1 MGLWPDNTRR
11 DAEGRL
17 TVEGHVLADL
27 AAEHGSPLYVYS
39 AGTLRRRARAIL
51 GAFRDR
57 LPSTRIVYGG
67 KAFLSPAIVRLL
79 AAEGV
84 GLDVVSGGEIH
95 GGLLAG
101 VDPAEMVFHGNN
113 KSVRE
118 MEEALVAGVGLIV
131 VDNLDEISV
140 LERVAETAYGRGET
154 KWTKVRVLLRLNP
167 GVDVHTHAKIQTGVV
182 DSKFGLPIWSGD
194 AAEAVEAVAGS
205 ARLQLVGYHMHLGS
219 QLHETAA
226 MIQALDKQIAF
237 AAEMAGRHGVVPEV
251 LSPGGGLGIAYT
263 EEMDETSAAGWAEA
277 ICSTVTAACQAHGL
291 STPRLIIEPGRWIV
305 GPSAVALYTVGSI
318 KRIPD
323 VRTYVAVDGG
333 MADNPRPALY
343 QAAYTAEIANRDATG
358 EKEHVRVAGRYCE
371 SGDIL
376 IDEVGLPGVAVGD
389 LLAMPAAGAYQLS
402 MASNYNAVPRPAVVL
417 VDGDD
422 ARLIRRRE
430 RYEDVF
436 AMDVTS

>member
-1 MGLWPDNTRR
+1 MGLWPDETRR

-17 TVEGHVLADL
+17 TIEGHALADL
-27 AAEHGSPLYVYS
+27 VAEHGSPLYIYS
-39 AGTLRRRARAIL
+39 APTLRRRARAIL

-57 LPSTRIVYGG
+57 LPSTRVVYGG

-79 AAEGV
+79 AAEGI
-84 GLDVVSGGEIH
+84 GLDVVSGGEIY

-101 VDPAEMVFHGNN
+101 IDPAEMVFHGNN
-113 KSVRE
+113 KSERE
-118 MEEALVAGVGLIV
+118 IEQAMAAGVGLIV
-131 VDNLDEISV
+131 IDNLDEILV
-140 LERVAETAYGRGET
+140 LNRVAETAYGRGGT
-154 KWTKVRVLLRLNP
+154 KWTKVRVMLRVNP

-182 DSKFGLPIWSGD
+182 DSKFGLPIWTGD
-194 AAEAVEAVAGS
+194 AAATVAAVVDS
-205 ARLQLVGYHMHLGS
+205 AHLQLVGYHMHLGS

-226 MIQALDKQIAF
+226 MIEALDKQITF
-237 AAEMAGRHGVVPEV
+237 AAEMAGRHGIVPEV

-263 EEMDETSAAGWAEA
+263 EAMDETIADGWAEA
-277 ICSTVTAACQAHGL
+277 ICATVTALCGTHGL
-291 STPRLIIEPGRWIV
+291 SVPQLVIEPGRWIV

-318 KRIPD
+318 KRIAG

-358 EKEHVRVAGRYCE
+358 EPEGVRVAGRYCE

-376 IDEVGLPGVAVGD
+376 IDEVALPGAAVGD
-389 LLAMPAAGAYQLS
+389 LLAVPGAGAYQLS

-417 VDGDD
+417 VDVEE
-422 ARLIRRRE
+422 AKLIRRRE
-430 RYEDVF
+430 RYEDIF
-436 AMDVTS
+436 AMDVAP

>member
-1 MGLWPDNTRR
+1 MGLWPDDTGR
-11 DAEGRL
+11 DGGGRL
-17 TVEGHVLADL
+17 TVDGHALTDL
-27 AAEHGSPLYVYS
+27 VAEHGSPLYVYS
-39 AGTLRRRARAIL
+39 AATLRSRARAIL
-51 GAFRDR
+51 TAFVDR

-67 KAFLSPAIVRLL
+67 KAYLSPAIVRLL

-95 GGLLAG
+95 GGLLGG
-101 VDPAEMVFHGNN
+101 VDPSQMVFHGNC
-113 KSVRE
+113 KTPAELATAVE
-118 MEEALVAGVGLIV
+118 TGVGLIV
-131 VDNLDEISV
+131 VDNLDEIPV
-140 LERVAETAYGRGET
+140 LDAIATSLYGRHGT
-154 KWTKVRVLLRLNP
+154 NWTKVRVMLRVNP

-182 DSKFGLPIWSGD
+182 DSKFGLPSWSGD
-194 AAEAVEAVAGS
+194 AATAVAAIVGS
-205 ARLQLVGYHMHLGS
+205 THLRLAGYHMHLGS

-226 MIQALDKQIAF
+226 MTEALDKQIAF
-237 AAEMAGRHGVVPEV
+237 AADMAGRHGVAPEV

-263 EEMDETSAAGWAEA
+263 EAMDEMGAAGWAEA
-277 ICSTVTAACQAHGL
+277 ICATVVAACGVHGL
-291 STPRLIIEPGRWIV
+291 ATPQLIIEPGRWIV

-318 KRIPD
+318 KRIPG

-343 QAAYTAEIANRDATG
+343 SASYTAAIANREATG
-358 EKEHVRVAGRYCE
+358 ETEGVRVAGRYCE

-376 IDEVGLPGVAVGD
+376 IDEVALPGVAVGD

-417 VDGDD
+417 LDGDE
-422 ARLIRRRE
+422 AKLIRRRE

-436 AMDVTS
+436 AMDVVG

>member
-1 MGLWPDNTRR
+1 MGLWPDETTR
-11 DAEGRL
+11 DADGRL
-17 TVEGHVLADL
+17 RIEGHALIDL
-27 AAEHGSPLYVYS
+27 VAEHGSPLYVYS
-39 AGTLRRRARAIL
+39 AGTLRRRARAVL
-51 GAFRDR
+51 SAFRDR
-57 LPSTRIVYGG
+57 LPTTRVVYGG
-67 KAFLSPAIVRLL
+67 KAFLSPAVIHVL
-79 AAEGV
+79 ASEGI

-101 VDPAEMVFHGNN
+101 VDPGEMVFHGNC
-113 KSVRE
+113 KSASEIERAIEV
-118 MEEALVAGVGLIV
+118 GVGLIV
-131 VDNLDEISV
+131 VDNQDEIDV
-140 LERVAETAYGRGET
+140 LDGIAETMYGRRGELR
-154 KWTKVRVLLRLNP
+154 TKVRVMLRLNP

-182 DSKFGLPIWSGD
+182 DSKFGFPIWTGD
-194 AAEAVEAVAGS
+194 AATAVAAVARS

-226 MIQALDKQIAF
+226 MTEALDKQIAF
-237 AAEMAGRHGVVPEV
+237 AADMAGRHGVVPEV

-263 EEMDETSAAGWAEA
+263 EAMDETSAVGWAEA
-277 ICSTVTAACQAHGL
+277 VCSTVTAACGAHGL
-291 STPRLIIEPGRWIV
+291 TVPQLIIEPGRWIV

-318 KRIPD
+318 KRIPQ

-343 QAAYTAEIANRDATG
+343 QAAYTAEIANRAASG
-358 EKEHVRVAGRYCE
+358 EGEAVRVAGRYCE

-376 IDEVGLPGVAVGD
+376 IDEVALAGVAVGD
-389 LLAMPAAGAYQLS
+389 LLAVPAAGAYQLS

-417 VDGDD
+417 VDGDE

-436 AMDVTS
+436 AMEVTS

>member
-1 MGLWPDNTRR
+1 MGLWPDETIR

-17 TVEGHVLADL
+17 RIDGLSLSDL
-27 AAEHGSPLYVYS
+27 AQEHGSPLYVYS
-39 AGTLRRRARAIL
+39 ARTLRHRAGAIL
-51 GAFRDR
+51 EAFRDR

-67 KAFLSPAIVRLL
+67 KAFLSPAVVRVL
-79 AAEGV
+79 AEQGI

-101 VDPAEMVFHGNN
+101 VNPAEMVFHGNN
-113 KSVRE
+113 KSAAE
-118 MEEALVAGVGLIV
+118 MEEAVRAGVGLIV
-131 VDNLDEISV
+131 VDNLDEIPV
-140 LERVAETAYGRGET
+140 LDGVARSLYGRHEEMR
-154 KWTKVRVLLRLNP
+154 TKVRVALRLNP

-182 DSKFGLPIWSGD
+182 DSKFGLPIWSGE
-194 AAEAVEAVAGS
+194 AATAVAAVVS
-205 ARLQLVGYHMHLGS
+205 SDRLWLAGYHMHLGS

-226 MIQALDKQIAF
+226 MTEALDKQIAF
-237 AAEMAGRHGVVPEV
+237 AAEMASRHGVVPEV
-251 LSPGGGLGIAYT
+251 LSPGGGLAIAYT

-277 ICSTVTAACQAHGL
+277 ICSTVVAACDAHGL
-291 STPRLIIEPGRWIV
+291 STPQLIVEPGRWIV

-318 KRIPD
+318 KRIPG

-343 QAAYTAEIANRDATG
+343 SATYTAEIANRLSTG
-358 EKEHVRVAGRYCE
+358 EPEAVRVAGRYCE

-376 IDEVGLPGVAVGD
+376 IDELPLPGVAVGD
-389 LLAMPAAGAYQLS
+389 LLAVPAAGAYQLS

-417 VDGDD
+417 VDDGE

-436 AMDVTS
+436 AMEVTA